1 MPFAM
6 TTSNALRR
14 SVVTM
19 RRAPPTSKISRT
31 LPLETCLRPGREHA
45 VTGADSTMT
54 NLHRSGV
61 RPACTDLPAGS
72 QPKTPLF
79 YGIAASGRLPSCDD
93 GAREAPARQQ
103 PPLGRGHDR
112 SGPALLRQAGGQA
125 GASLPLHR

>member
-19 RRAPPTSKISRT
+19 RSAPPTSKISRT

-61 RPACTDLPAGS
+61 RPASTDLPAAP
-72 QPKTPLF
+72 QRKTPLF
-79 YGIAASGRLPSCDD
+79 DGTAGPARLPSCDHR
-93 GAREAPARQQ
+93 AREAPPRHHLR
-103 PPLGRGHDR
+103 LG
-112 SGPALLRQAGGQA
+112 
-125 GASLPLHR
+125 